1 MKKGFIIS
9 LTLLCIAASNFTKP
23 YPNYFPEPNY
33 KLDFS
38 SKTYDLIQL
47 GRTLF
52 YDPILSANNTISCA
66 SCHSPYNSFAHTDH
80 AVSHGIHD
88 SIGKRNAPSLIN
100 LAWQKELMWD
110 GASNHLDVQALAPIT
125 HPGEMAETIEHVID
139 KLQKSKLYRS
149 LFKGAYGDTLIN
161 SQKMLKALTQF
172 QLTLISDDSKYDK
185 VRRNED
191 TFSIQEIKGY
201 QLFLTH
207 CNSCHT
213 EPLFTNHKFKN
224 NGLNIDS
231 QSMDLGRF
239 NITKIPKDSM
249 KFKVPTLRNISYTFP
264 YMHDGRFKKLR
275 SVINHYVDD
284 NKEYKYISKE
294 LKHNIL
300 LSSNEKTDLISFLVT
315 LNDKNFIQNTE
326 NKFPR
331 KILLQPRDI
340 SN

>member
-1 MKKGFIIS
+1 MKKGLIIS

-47 GRTLF
+47 GRALF

-88 SIGKRNAPSLIN
+88 SIGKRNAPALIN

-139 KLQKSKLYRS
+139 KLQKSKLYQS

-161 SQKMLKALTQF
+161 SQRMLKALTQF

-191 TFSIQEIKGY
+191 TFSIQEIRGY

-239 NITKIPKDSM
+239 NITKIPEDSM

-275 SVINHYVDD
+275 SVINHYVDN

-294 LKHNIL
+294 LKQNIL
-300 LSSNEKTDLISFLVT
+300 LSSNEKTDLISFLIT
-315 LNDKNFIQNTE
+315 LNDKNFIHNTE

>member
-1 MKKGFIIS
+1 MKKGLIIS

-47 GRTLF
+47 GRALF
-52 YDPILSANNTISCA
+52 YDPILSADNSISCA

-88 SIGKRNAPSLIN
+88 SIGKRNAPALIN

-125 HPGEMAETIEHVID
+125 HPGEMAGTIEHVID
-139 KLQKSKLYRS
+139 KLQKSKLYQS

-161 SQKMLKALTQF
+161 SQRMLKALTQF

-191 TFSIQEIKGY
+191 TFSIQEIRGY

-239 NITKIPKDSM
+239 NITKIPEDSM

-275 SVINHYVDD
+275 SVINHYVDN

-294 LKHNIL
+294 LKQNIL
-300 LSSNEKTDLISFLVT
+300 LSSNEKTDLISFLIT
-315 LNDKNFIQNTE
+315 LNDKNFIHNTE

>member
-88 SIGKRNAPSLIN
+88 SIGKRNAPALIN

-213 EPLFTNHKFKN
+213 EPLFTNHKYKN

>member
-1 MKKGFIIS
+1 MKKGLIIS
-9 LTLLCIAASNFTKP
+9 LTLLCIAASNFTEP

-47 GRTLF
+47 GRALF
-52 YDPILSANNTISCA
+52 YDPILSADNSISCA

-88 SIGKRNAPSLIN
+88 SIGKRNAPALIN

-139 KLQKSKLYRS
+139 KLQKSKLYQS

-161 SQKMLKALTQF
+161 SQRMLKALTQF

-191 TFSIQEIKGY
+191 TFSIQEIRGY

-239 NITKIPKDSM
+239 NITKIPEDSM

-275 SVINHYVDD
+275 SVINHYVDN

-294 LKHNIL
+294 LKQNIL
-300 LSSNEKTDLISFLVT
+300 LSSNEKTDLISFLIT
-315 LNDKNFIQNTE
+315 LNDKNFIHNTE

>member
-88 SIGKRNAPSLIN
+88 SISKRNAPALIN

>member
-1 MKKGFIIS
+1 MKKGLIIS

-47 GRTLF
+47 GRALF
-52 YDPILSANNTISCA
+52 YDPILSADNSISCA

-88 SIGKRNAPSLIN
+88 SIGKRNAPALIN

-139 KLQKSKLYRS
+139 KLQKSKLYQS

-161 SQKMLKALTQF
+161 SQRMLKALTQF

-191 TFSIQEIKGY
+191 TFSIQEIRGY

-239 NITKIPKDSM
+239 NITKIPEDSM

-275 SVINHYVDD
+275 SVINHYVDN

-294 LKHNIL
+294 LKQNIL
-300 LSSNEKTDLISFLVT
+300 LSSNEKTDLISFLIT
-315 LNDKNFIQNTE
+315 LNDKNFIHNTE